1 MEEGTIELINYGTRD
16 LFIEI
21 LNKLQWPYT
30 TGDDLEFYDICFE
43 YRGET
48 FYASAMNEIESVD
61 IFDPFWYS
69 MDLNDKKGFAML
81 KEVINAINSQ
91 SSIVNFYEVNRKRN
105 KVYVHSKMELYINN
119 LPDVEKYVRVSLNS
133 LTLIRRRLIFSI
145 KEMREG
151 KRPYLKERR
160 RLSAL
165 TSKMIMNSY
174 NYWNDDFRIM
184 SEQTLLKILDHP
196 NDYDE
201 DYLDEIKFRLDLYYP
216 QRN

>member
-165 TSKMIMNSY
+165 TSKMIMNSH
-174 NYWNDDFRIM
+174 NYWNDDYKNLCI
-184 SEQTLLKILDHP
+184 
-196 NDYDE
+196 
-201 DYLDEIKFRLDLYYP
+201 YY
-216 QRN
+216 QSN